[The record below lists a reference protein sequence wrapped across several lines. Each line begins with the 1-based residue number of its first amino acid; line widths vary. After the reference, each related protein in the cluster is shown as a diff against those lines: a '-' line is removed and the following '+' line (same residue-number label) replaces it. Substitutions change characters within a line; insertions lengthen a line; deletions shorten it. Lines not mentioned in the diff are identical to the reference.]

1 MMIKPPDWATD
12 AQPTMEGWIN
22 RETGEL
28 LVRAPAPA
36 NVFTQ
41 QQIDEYE
48 AHWIS
53 KKQAEA
59 KQAAEEIEELRRA
72 QIEVKMKEA
81 EEAQK
86 VSIIKP
92 KKPKKKSNKIAK
104 TPQNDGVLAQ
114 KLLTNSE

>member
-1 MMIKPPDWATD
+1 MIIKPPDWATE

-48 AHWIS
+48 AHWIN

-59 KQAAEEIEELRRA
+59 RKATEIR
-72 QIEVKMKEA
+72 MKEA

-86 VSIIKP
+86 VSMIKP
-92 KKPKKKSNKIAK
+92 KKPKKKSVKRKNK
-104 TPQNDGVLAQ
+104 
-114 KLLTNSE
+114 

>member
-1 MMIKPPDWATD
+1 MIIKPPDWATD

-48 AHWIS
+48 VHWIS

-59 KQAAEEIEELRRA
+59 IKATEIR
-72 QIEVKMKEA
+72 MKEQQ
-81 EEAQK
+81 EDLKHNQWGSMGEPQ
-86 VSIIKP
+86 
-92 KKPKKKSNKIAK
+92 KPKKKKKKTVSRKNK
-104 TPQNDGVLAQ
+104 
-114 KLLTNSE
+114 

>member
-1 MMIKPPDWATD
+1 MIIKPPDWATE

-48 AHWIS
+48 AQWIS

-59 KQAAEEIEELRRA
+59 KQAAEEIEELRKA
-72 QIEVKMKEA
+72 AELKMKE

-86 VSIIKP
+86 VSVIKP
-92 KKPKKKSNKIAK
+92 KKPKKKSVKRKNK
-104 TPQNDGVLAQ
+104 
-114 KLLTNSE
+114 

>member
-1 MMIKPPDWATD
+1 MTIKPPDWATE

-48 AHWIS
+48 EQWIS

-59 KQAAEEIEELRRA
+59 QRATEIR
-72 QIEVKMKEA
+72 MKEA

-86 VSIIKP
+86 VSMIKP
-92 KKPKKKSNKIAK
+92 KKPKKKSVKRKNK
-104 TPQNDGVLAQ
+104 
-114 KLLTNSE
+114 